1 MIKKLLYDTDT
12 LIFTTVSISLNN
24 LHEIVSIVAI
34 SLSIIYTG
42 IKIKKD
48 FFNKWDQ
55 LGQFG
60 FTHTS

>member
-55 LGQFG
+55 LEQFG
-60 FTHTS
+60 FIHTL

>member
-24 LHEIVSIVAI
+24 LHEIVSIAAI

-48 FFNKWDQ
+48 FFNK
-55 LGQFG
+55 
-60 FTHTS
+60 